1 MAAKPAVTKTG
12 KVSRGDFEQ
21 KGKKASGNK
30 RTSIGKS
37 KNSRSKNKDAVRERK
52 GR

>member
-1 MAAKPAVTKTG
+1 MAAKPALTKTG
-12 KVSRGDFEQ
+12 KTKRADIET
-21 KGKKASGNK
+21 KGKKLKGMK

-37 KNSRSKNKDAVRERK
+37 KNSRDKSKDAVRNRK